1 MPIIIMRL
9 RGEQCRCDFASFG
22 YYFATGRI
30 GLLFMARNRNQILKA
45 AAARRPQGAL
55 HHIRRSVLLLLG
67 FYNVR
72 LHQGIARYAHEA
84 DWVLDDTY
92 VSAGLVPVWWDG
104 DGILGL
110 ITSPKDVTAARHFPK
125 CPLVDVSQ
133 GWISKSMPARYRASG
148 LGRPRV
154 YYDNARIARLSAEHF
169 LARGFKHIAFLN
181 YGNYWH
187 EVERIP
193 TYQKVIERAG
203 ADYHEIE
210 YYRHFPPHSAR
221 TVQNHLSAQRW
232 LIQKMRDLPK
242 PLAITV
248 ASDNVSMRLFGA
260 CDAAGVSVP
269 EEVAILGCDNDPL
282 ICEAAP
288 VALSSVDNDWDRIGY
303 EAAQLLDRLMAGK
316 RVPREPVLI
325 PPKGVAALQHRLAD
339 GRQGLESIGI
349 NGVVGTSRPQGFVI
363 EDNGLLGHPPI
374 YHGGE
379 TTRAQRQT
387 LPKLRRRRPIPPTH
401 IARRQGCGST
411 ARFLGQGGILVPK
424 HKAQQQKCSQ
434 PHHFSSFKWGASST
448 GGGVSILQAW
458 ACSRRN
464 GKRQR
469 RRSRRTLLAVL
480 GKTHGGFLG
489 WIVLHDLK
497 VRIVVK
503 MPGTPAGQPRLI
515 CAMRRPAGATWRQ
528 VTRSTSA
535 RVPF

>member
-1 MPIIIMRL
+1 
-9 RGEQCRCDFASFG
+9 
-22 YYFATGRI
+22 
-30 GLLFMARNRNQILKA
+30 MARNRNQILKA

-325 PPKGVAALQHRLAD
+325 PPKGVVPRLSTNILAVPD
-339 GRQGLESIGI
+339 L
-349 NGVVGTSRPQGFVI
+349 
-363 EDNGLLGHPPI
+363 
-374 YHGGE
+374 
-379 TTRAQRQT
+379 
-387 LPKLRRRRPIPPTH
+387 K
-401 IARRQGCGST
+401 IARAVRFIRERHMEPIGTPEVALAAGLNRRKLERDFR
-411 ARFLGQGGILVPK
+411 RFLGRSVGDELTRLRIEHGKQLLLETDL
-424 HKAQQQKCSQ
+424 KAHEVAAQCGFSSIV
-434 PHHFSSFKWGASST
+434 HFSNAFRRLTGSRPSHFRRAS
-448 GGGVSILQAW
+448 A
-458 ACSRRN
+458 
-464 GKRQR
+464 
-469 RRSRRTLLAVL
+469 
-480 GKTHGGFLG
+480 
-489 WIVLHDLK
+489 
-497 VRIVVK
+497 
-503 MPGTPAGQPRLI
+503 
-515 CAMRRPAGATWRQ
+515 
-528 VTRSTSA
+528 
-535 RVPF
+535 